1 MEPRSHHGGGI
12 VTDVVTDEQ
21 LVVVTGGWSCDVL
34 ASTEI
39 LQDGE
44 WVQGKTNKSIL
55 HISHCL
61 KIIDIFINLSQNHVI
76 NFRVPLLIQ
85 KQTTGIPCLAQFC
98 LEQRILSR
106 HIHTLKLFYLQDNCF
121 QYHYIGIQW

>member
-1 MEPRSHHGGGI
+1 MSNLGTSAKTFFYDHNEGEWITGPSLIESRSHHGAGI

-44 WVQGKTNKSIL
+44 WVQGK
-55 HISHCL
+55 ISNTGYL
-61 KIIDIFINLSQNHVI
+61 IAKIE
-76 NFRVPLLIQ
+76 
-85 KQTTGIPCLAQFC
+85 K
-98 LEQRILSR
+98 
-106 HIHTLKLFYLQDNCF
+106 
-121 QYHYIGIQW
+121 